1 MLWNYM
7 QLKINLN
14 KFHVNVFLVVIMHI
28 LYLLNASKIRRLFIL
43 YLQIIYCH
51 PGRTRRIK
59 SNLELKFV
67 TEFCLNFNPTVNV

>member
-28 LYLLNASKIRRLFIL
+28 LYLLNASIIQPDFVLIRKMISKFEENCL
-43 YLQIIYCH
+43 YY
-51 PGRTRRIK
+51 TYK
-59 SNLELKFV
+59 
-67 TEFCLNFNPTVNV
+67 